1 MLLGWIDR
9 LRAARHYS
17 VGEGSRFGP
26 WMLLAALAVTI
37 VTGYVALA
45 GGALWR
51 EHDRT
56 REEAERNAQNLA
68 RLVAGV
74 VGYAMENV
82 SRELELIA
90 HTLVPQARTLT
101 IPPPLTAVAVLDGDG
116 APLAGDPALAALPAA
131 RAAVRAVER
140 HRSLGVTPGPLEAD
154 GKPTLLFTRHTS
166 QGLVVAAMPARALSR
181 LLDAVDLPG
190 IEDVDIVLADG
201 TPVLQAAHPA
211 GSADGARLVVH
222 QAVSGTGLAVALS
235 QPWSA
240 IFAGWRSTAVEA
252 AVVGVAVATGVLVL
266 AVALLLWMHRLQAAE
281 EARRAAEAA
290 SRAKSDFLALMSH
303 ELRTPL
309 NTVLGFAEMIR
320 DRAWG
325 AAAED
330 RYVEYAGDIHAA
342 GTHLLAVLN
351 DVLDLAKIE
360 AGRMTLHPEPLSAT
374 DLAMACFRLSSGQ
387 ARTSGV
393 EITVS
398 AVDATIPLYADPRAA
413 RQMIVNLLSNAC
425 KFTPPGGTVRLDI
438 RDAPRGGTLV
448 TVSDTGC
455 GMTPD
460 GVVKALQRFGQ
471 IDNLMTRAQ
480 IGTGLG
486 LPLVKGL
493 VELHGGT
500 LAIDSTPGQGT
511 CVTLAFPPPPLAV
524 AAKAALDLTGPPS
537 SV

>member
-1 MLLGWIDR
+1 MSAPWISTLLRRAG
-9 LRAARHYS
+9 LRRP
-17 VGEGSRFGP
+17 VGP
-26 WMLLAALAVTI
+26 WALLAALAVAI
-37 VTGYVALA
+37 VAGYVALA

-56 REEAERNAQNLA
+56 REEAARNAQNLA

-90 HTLVPQARTLT
+90 HGMSTQSRAPAV
-101 IPPPLTAVAVLDGDG
+101 PPPLTAVAVLDGDG
-116 APLAGDPALAALPAA
+116 ALLAGAPGLAALPAA
-131 RAAVRAVER
+131 RGALRAVEGGR
-140 HRSLGVTPGPLEAD
+140 LGVHAGPPGPE
-154 GKPTLLFTRHTS
+154 GQPMLLFTHRAP
-166 QGLVVAAMPARALSR
+166 QGLVVASMPARALNR
-181 LLDAVDLPG
+181 LLRSVELPG
-190 IEDVDIVLADG
+190 LEGAHIALSDG
-201 TPVLQAAHPA
+201 TPVVGAARPA
-211 GSADGARLVVH
+211 NGDDEPRLVVR
-222 QAVSGTGLAVALS
+222 QAVSGTGLVVSLS

-240 IFAGWRSTAVEA
+240 ILAGWRATAVEA
-252 AVVGVAVATGVLVL
+252 ALVGVAVATGVLVL
-266 AVALLLWMHRLQAAE
+266 TVALFLWMRRMQAAE

-325 AAAED
+325 PGAED

-342 GTHLLAVLN
+342 GTHLLSVLN

-360 AGRMTLHPEPLSAT
+360 AGRMALHPEPLSAA
-374 DLAMACFRLSSGQ
+374 DLAQACYRLSSGQ
-387 ARTSGV
+387 ARASGV
-393 EITVS
+393 EI
-398 AVDATIPLYADPRAA
+398 AVAVAEDAGPLYADPRAA

-425 KFTPPGGTVRLDI
+425 KFTPRGGRVRLEI
-438 RDAPRGGTLV
+438 RDGPRGGMLV

-455 GMTPD
+455 GMTPE
-460 GVVKALQRFGQ
+460 GIVKALQRFGQ
-471 IDNLMTRAQ
+471 VDNLQTRAQ
-480 IGTGLG
+480 TGTGLG

-493 VELHGGT
+493 VELHGGS

-511 CVTLAFPPPPLAV
+511 TVTLAFPPPPLAV
-524 AAKAALDLTGPPS
+524 TAKAALRFAEG
-537 SV
+537 